1 MMPGDDEDNVGGKL
15 RRDFGNLIGA
25 FGRFAERG
33 LEGLASDDDEP
44 APPPPAVS
52 VRVPSSPPGPTTPAR
67 PRQVV
72 IDVEPD
78 TAGACSYCGMGGGG
92 GRIETRGRDGRVR
105 SVPCPEC
112 GGR

>member
-1 MMPGDDEDNVGGKL
+1 MPGDDEDNVGGKL
-15 RRDFGNLIGA
+15 RRDFGALFKAGV
-25 FGRFAERG
+25 RFAESG
-33 LEGLASDDDEP
+33 LEGLAGDDDDEP
-44 APPPPAVS
+44 APAPAVS
-52 VRVPSSPPGPTTPAR
+52 VRVPRSPPGPTTPAR
-67 PRQVV
+67 ARPVV

-78 TAGACSYCGMGGGG
+78 VAGACSYCGMGGGG